1 MKKIIFLFSSLF
13 FCHSIIAQISIGI
26 RAEPIFYIQKE
37 NIVHLSIPKSETIKH
52 SPKANII
59 LCAAFTVDAFED
71 VSLSLRPGFV
81 IGELYGGIDT
91 GLYSS
96 IYVSKKYYLLAGIN
110 IHNNGGSG
118 GNTKVSRNVNI
129 NYLALGGG
137 QKLGKNGF
145 FEIQFNYPFNQPVFG
160 YINSF
165 EGSPVHSVSTG
176 LTIPWCL
183 KISFGVEWEL

>member
-26 RAEPIFYIQKE
+26 RAESIFYIQKE
-37 NIVHLSIPKSETIKH
+37 
-52 SPKANII
+52 NII

-145 FEIQFNYPFNQPVFG
+145 FEIQFNYPFQQ
-160 YINSF
+160 
-165 EGSPVHSVSTG
+165 
-176 LTIPWCL
+176 
-183 KISFGVEWEL
+183 